1 MSSSTISVHL
11 KDIHKF
17 KFLGEIMS
25 LLAVIEALRA
35 RAFPLNLL
43 QSELREVKM
52 PTARGWDL
60 LLRRFED
67 GSSFNGDDLVIWE
80 DTLTKIYTNHLRYGT
95 KAVAIFPI
103 EYDTALQLINEIA
116 ALNYT
121 ESPFH
126 SNYPLPLATN
136 ELKETSFNPVPTSFE
151 IEEDSDDVKRL
162 VFCAKRAVKIREF
175 FEFDTLEPLVRSSL
189 ARNGEIEEL
198 IVIHNRL
205 IQSFDSVII
214 RPNKNRLEIHIDLSN
229 PLNTIDLLK
238 SIRTYTNKI
247 NELLQTVNSSLGEP
261 VNFFPCIPK
270 LYEEPDGYVH
280 QLGHATG
287 TASIKDEKM
296 RGKCLD
302 LRTELFHGKGL
313 EAVGGSTNCF
323 SIIKGWETDFGT
335 PHVTITGRF
344 AQAGMPDASVTH
356 AIIDGCNGK
365 EDFEMLLAKLI

>member
-1 MSSSTISVHL
+1 M
-11 KDIHKF
+11 
-17 KFLGEIMS
+17 
-25 LLAVIEALRA
+25 AVIEALRA

-52 PTARGWDL
+52 RTARGWDL

-67 GSSFNGDDLVIWE
+67 DSSFNGDDLVIWE
-80 DTLTKIYTNHLRYGT
+80 DILTKIYTNHLRYGT
-95 KAVAIFPI
+95 KAVVIFPI
-103 EYDTALQLINEIA
+103 EYDIALQLIDKITDI
-116 ALNYT
+116 NYT
-121 ESPFH
+121 ESPFQ

-151 IEEDSDDVKRL
+151 TDENSDDVKRL
-162 VFCAKRAVKIREF
+162 VICSKRAVKIRES

-198 IVIHNRL
+198 IMIHNRL

-214 RPNKNRLEIHIDLSN
+214 RPNENRLEIHIDLSN
-229 PLNTIDLLK
+229 PLNTVDLSK
-238 SIRTYTNKI
+238 SIRAYTNKV
-247 NELLQTVNSSLGEP
+247 NELLQAVNNSSLAEP
-261 VNFFPCIPK
+261 INVFPCIPK

-287 TASIKDEKM
+287 TVSIKDEKM

-323 SIIKGWETDFGT
+323 SIIKGW
-335 PHVTITGRF
+335 
-344 AQAGMPDASVTH
+344 
-356 AIIDGCNGK
+356 
-365 EDFEMLLAKLI
+365 